1 VDRLAAVCRF
11 APAAAT
17 LPLLDVT
24 PRARDPYDQPSDP
37 WGDAERWD
45 GDPTGREQQY
55 GYGGGSGYHAQPE
68 YGGYP
73 DHGGGY
79 AGHDAGQPGYR
90 GYDVGQPG
98 YGGYSDQPR
107 YAGQGYAGGQDGGG
121 YGEAYQIEPAPYGTT
136 YGSARVGEDPY
147 PAPPERSSTR
157 LIATIVAVLAVLVV
171 GGVVTAYVVTNGEEK
186 PSAAPSADPANQG
199 GGADGGTETTPPPN
213 GQTAT
218 PAPESSAEA
227 RFAVKGQC
235 LVNDGTDAKP
245 RMRIVGCGPDT
256 YQVLARFDGTT
267 DYATECGKVKGYQ
280 FHYFFDSE
288 LNALD
293 FVLCLKQR

>member
-1 VDRLAAVCRF
+1 MAAVCRF
-11 APAAAT
+11 ASAVAT

-24 PRARDPYDQPSDP
+24 PRARDSYNQPSDP

-45 GDPTGREQQY
+45 GDPAGREQQY

-68 YGGYP
+68 YGGYAG
-73 DHGGGY
+73 HGGGGY
-79 AGHDAGQPGYR
+79 DGGGYDGGQPGYS
-90 GYDVGQPG
+90 GYDVGQPR
-98 YGGYSDQPR
+98 YGGFSDQPG
-107 YAGQGYAGGQDGGG
+107 YAGHGYGGGQDGGG

-171 GGVVTAYVVTNGEEK
+171 GGVVTAFVVTNQEEK

-199 GGADGGTETTPPPN
+199 GGADGGTERPRPERADRHAGARVVGR
-213 GQTAT
+213 GQV
-218 PAPESSAEA
+218 
-227 RFAVKGQC
+227 RGQGSVRGQRRHGRQAQDADRG
-235 LVNDGTDAKP
+235 LRPRHLPGT
-245 RMRIVGCGPDT
+245 
-256 YQVLARFDGTT
+256 ARFDGTT